1 MQSTKEGIRMS
12 EVRQTSMLAFTGII
26 EDGTAKSQ
34 YKRVLDLLLLYPE
47 GLTRD
52 EISELTN
59 IMYSS
64 VCGRVNALLK
74 AEKVYE
80 NDHYTKLNKS
90 GKKAYIVRLMR

>member
-1 MQSTKEGIRMS
+1 MNTAM
-12 EVRQTSMLAFTGII
+12 RQTSLNAFSCII

-34 YKRVLDLLLLYPE
+34 YQRILDLLSYYPE

-52 EISELTN
+52 EVSELTN

-64 VCGRVNALLK
+64 VCGRINALLK

-80 NDHYTKLNKS
+80 NDSYHKLNKS